1 MRTTHTAFV
10 ALAAGTAL
18 ALGSCAEA
26 GENQTGSEYMPDMAH
41 SIAYEANHYYTYY
54 QNTWD
59 SASVKDKYDLLTA
72 YNPVKGTIPRGY
84 TGYYL
89 AGERAQPGA
98 NPTNQT
104 ARAEYAAEEDAM
116 NELYGLAGPVQ
127 ATRTPLS
134 PMAPYYYVDTEEDRL
149 RAIADND
156 VNPFPITADGLK
168 RGAEL
173 YNTFCA
179 ICHGEAGD
187 GNGWIYENG
196 AYPAAPR
203 NFLVQE
209 WVDTSAGLYYHA
221 FMYGKNVM
229 GAYKDKVSYEERW
242 QIIHHI
248 RALQAKEF
256 EAEYTEAVNTLVP
269 EEAAPIA
276 NRPQYAR
283 FLESFSREPIDVES
297 SESSAP
303 DVVGTA
309 PGEEVQLGEVNPAV
323 ALDSLPDM
331 EQGETEIQDELEGIE
346 DSVDDSIE

>member
-1 MRTTHTAFV
+1 MRTTNH
-10 ALAAGTAL
+10 ALAALAASAAL
-18 ALGSCAEA
+18 ALGACAEA
-26 GENQTGSEYMPDMAH
+26 EVNQTGSEYMPDMAH
-41 SIAYEANHYYTYY
+41 SIAYEANTYFDYY

-59 SASVKDKYDLLTA
+59 SASVKKKYELTKPGT
-72 YNPVKGTIPRGY
+72 PVKGTVPRGY
-84 TGYYL
+84 AGYYL
-89 AGERAQPGA
+89 AGLRAQGAA
-98 NPTNQT
+98 NPTSEA
-104 ARAEYAAEEDAM
+104 ARAEYAAEEEAM
-116 NELYGLAGPVQ
+116 NGLYGLDGAVQ
-127 ATRTPLS
+127 AKRTPLS
-134 PMAPYYYVDTEEDRL
+134 PKAPYYYVDTEADRQ
-149 RAIADND
+149 RAVADLT
-156 VNPFPITADGLK
+156 VNPFPITADGLA

-209 WVDTSAGLYYHA
+209 WVDTSAGVYYHA

-229 GAYKDKVSYEERW
+229 GAYKDKVNYEERW

-256 EAEYTEAVNTLVP
+256 EAQYTEAVNTLVP
-269 EEAAPIA
+269 AEAAPIA

-303 DVVGTA
+303 DVVGEA
-309 PGEEVQLGEVNPAV
+309 PNDEVQLGEVNPAV
-323 ALDSLPDM
+323 ALDSVPA
-331 EQGETEIQDELEGIE
+331 ESTEEPLQQELDGIE
-346 DSVDDSIE
+346 DSIDDSIE

>member
-1 MRTTHTAFV
+1 MRTTHHTPV
-10 ALAAGTAL
+10 ALAVAAAL
-18 ALGSCAEA
+18 ALGACAEA
-26 GENQTGSEYMPDMAH
+26 EENQTGSEYMPDMAH
-41 SIAYEANHYYTYY
+41 SIAYESNTFFDYY

-59 SASVKDKYDLLTA
+59 SASVKDKYELAQPGT
-72 YNPVKGTIPRGY
+72 PVQGTVPRGY
-84 TGYYL
+84 AGYYL
-89 AGERAQPGA
+89 AGLRGA
-98 NPTNQT
+98 PESASGG
-104 ARAEYAAEEDAM
+104 ARAEFAAQEEAM
-116 NELYGLAGPVQ
+116 EELYGLAGAVQ
-127 ATRTPLS
+127 ARRTPLS
-134 PMAPYYYVDTEEDRL
+134 PKAPYYYVDTEEDRL
-149 RAIADND
+149 RAAAE
-156 VNPFPITADGLK
+156 VTENPFPITADGLK

-179 ICHGEAGD
+179 ICHGESGN

-256 EAEYTEAVNTLVP
+256 EAEYTEASNTLVP
-269 EEAAPIA
+269 AEASPIA

-283 FLESFSREPIDVES
+283 FLESFSREPIEVES
-297 SESSAP
+297 EESSAP
-303 DVVGTA
+303 DVVGEA
-309 PGEEVQLGEVNPAV
+309 PGERVQLGEVNPAE
-323 ALDSLPDM
+323 ALDTLPVPP
-331 EQGETEIQDELEGIE
+331 EGEPLQDELDGSE
-346 DSVDDSIE
+346 DSTDDTIE